1 MRRASQRCICSAQRA
16 TAFVVTRPAHPAACR
31 IVHRANDRYALRLI
45 AVNGFVLVH
54 HKGDV
59 DDMDFSTFRQTRG
72 GAESDSEDED
82 AELAAASATAAGSS
96 EEESDS
102 RGSGSASP
110 VALQDAPSA
119 RAVSARRGA
128 GGAAKKPGN
137 SDAVVTFVLDR
148 ERFHLAMRAVMI
160 GKRDNG
166 GVLDEI
172 DGNISDAAVLA
183 KKWDAWFD
191 AAVAKTTS
199 DVIDSHRLLWTHHV
213 DPTTQRSFMFCQR
226 TMQLRWEP
234 PVDPYVP
241 PEIDYACFCWLAEQ
255 NGFI

>member
-1 MRRASQRCICSAQRA
+1 M
-16 TAFVVTRPAHPAACR
+16 
-31 IVHRANDRYALRLI
+31 
-45 AVNGFVLVH
+45 NGFVLVH

-59 DDMDFSTFRQTRG
+59 DDMDFSAFRQTRG

-82 AELAAASATAAGSS
+82 IEVAAASAAAAS
-96 EEESDS
+96 EEESGSPSSSS
-102 RGSGSASP
+102 RSASP

-119 RAVSARRGA
+119 RAISARRGA
-128 GGAAKKPGN
+128 VGAAKKPGN

-148 ERFHLAMRAVMI
+148 ERFHLAMRAVI
-160 GKRDNG
+160 VGKRDEG

-172 DGNISDAAVLA
+172 DGNFTDTAARA
-183 KKWDAWFD
+183 KRWDAWFD

-199 DVIDSHRLLWTHHV
+199 DVIDSHRMLWTHHV
-213 DPTTQRSFMFCQR
+213 DPATQRPYMFCQK

-241 PEIDYACFCWLAEQ
+241 PEINYACFCWLAER